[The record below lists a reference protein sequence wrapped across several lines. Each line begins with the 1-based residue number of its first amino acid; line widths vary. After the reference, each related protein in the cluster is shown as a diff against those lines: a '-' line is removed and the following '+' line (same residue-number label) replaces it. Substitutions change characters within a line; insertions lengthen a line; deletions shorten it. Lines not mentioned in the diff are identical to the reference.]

1 MKINDDVVS
10 VVSLEEALSQY
21 AYILFYQRIPFQ
33 SSAADVLSKLQST
46 ARRTSHLTSRSPHVK
61 SLRPQSVPFRS
72 KSYDVSRQ
80 SPRMD
85 LSAISSSSRN
95 FSRDLFDK
103 SNHRIPY
110 SQKVDTT
117 SRDTDITSNG
127 HEIVETLNLEERGS
141 AASTIRSESELEG
154 KAEETTTRKRRHSM
168 DETSQKEVVSEE
180 IFSSKRRKQKRK
192 SSLSSLGSLFLDT
205 MSSLSSAF
213 IPIHNRPSDGSVAM
227 EQQPSDI
234 QQPEPATAPLTTAT
248 PLTKTAQ
255 TEATAVANPPQTT
268 PLNGRSFLSLKSSGK
283 RYELNVKSS
292 LQPRSFTGS
301 YSDQAASTSY
311 IEAVDF
317 RPVITNKSFDSKEVL
332 VNHTD
337 LKNKFQDISRSSNS
351 RSLGDNK
358 STQDKYAPILFT
370 SSSISPSSR
379 PQIGNG
385 LFQVNFYLP

>member
-72 KSYDVSRQ
+72 KSYDASRQ
-80 SPRMD
+80 SPRM
-85 LSAISSSSRN
+85 
-95 FSRDLFDK
+95 DLFDK

-117 SRDTDITSNG
+117 SRDTDKTSNG
-127 HEIVETLNLEERGS
+127 HEIVETLNLEEKGS
-141 AASTIRSESELEG
+141 AASTIRSESEG
-154 KAEETTTRKRRHSM
+154 KSEETATRKRRHST
-168 DETSQKEVVSEE
+168 DETSQKEIDSEG

-213 IPIHNRPSDGSVAM
+213 IPIHNRPFEGSVAM
-227 EQQPSDI
+227 EPQPSDI

-301 YSDQAASTSY
+301 YSDQAASTNY

-332 VNHTD
+332 VNHID
-337 LKNKFQDISRSSNS
+337 LKNKYQDISRSSNS

-385 LFQVNFYLP
+385 LFQVSFFTFLELIHY